1 MWFPGLFITQCY
13 EVIAC
18 LLSIYS
24 LFPRSYFYFKVCVH
38 IHMCKHPCMGVK
50 YTQRAASGSDLRE
63 FGAVGKGLTSESMEY
78 SEEGGIKP
86 VALCGNKHH
95 CSNRVPRMSEEGL

>member
-1 MWFPGLFITQCY
+1 MS
-13 EVIAC
+13 E
-18 LLSIYS
+18 
-24 LFPRSYFYFKVCVH
+24 VCVTGSVQEQN
-38 IHMCKHPCMGVK
+38 K
-50 YTQRAASGSDLRE
+50 TDTRGSDLRE